1 MLELVKTVGGF
12 VSPMLVIITF
22 LTMIIKPLRVKLIGW
37 VKRTTKSDENEV
49 WLVELRVAVQE
60 IKNMMVVQCDAAQA
74 LLRDSIC
81 KLYYEYRSEK
91 KLPLYEKENLIQLYD
106 KYHNLKGNHFVD
118 YLYTEMLKWD
128 VGTDKEI

>member
-22 LTMIIKPLRVKLIGW
+22 LTMIIKPLRVKLISW
-37 VKRTTKSDENEV
+37 VKCTTKSDESAV
-49 WLVELRVAVQE
+49 WIVELRADVQE
-60 IKNMMVVQCDAAQA
+60 MKSMMVIQCDASQA

-81 KLYYEYRSEK
+81 KLFYEYRAEK
-91 KLPLYEKENLIQLYD
+91 TLPLYEKENLIQLYE
-106 KYHNLKGNHFVD
+106 KYHTLKGNHFVD
-118 YLYTEMLKWD
+118 YLYDEMKRWD